1 VPVPCGSCAA
11 PVHERAVTCPHCGL
25 ATGNPPDRTLTA
37 EERAA
42 AVDLARMQN
51 DKYDPDEGG
60 YSGPYVYSPDLAI
73 VGAAVVVGAV
83 VKSAVEAVAS
93 ERAERE
99 SRPELP
105 RAIARERTGPQP
117 VIPDPSK
124 EPEPAPPP
132 SDKPRFLK

>member
-1 VPVPCGSCAA
+1 MPCGSCAA

-25 ATGNPPDRTLTA
+25 PTGNPPDKTLTR

-42 AVDLARMQN
+42 AVDLARMENEKYEPVEQGSYTGGYI
-51 DKYDPDEGG
+51 YDPQ
-60 YSGPYVYSPDLAI
+60 LAI
-73 VGAAVVVGAV
+73 LGAAAVVGAV

-99 SRPELP
+99 TRPELP

-117 VIPDPSK
+117 VVPDPSK

-132 SDKPRFLK
+132 SDTPRFLK

>member
-1 VPVPCGSCAA
+1 MPCGSCAA

-25 ATGNPPDRTLTA
+25 PTGNPPDRTLTR

-42 AVDLARMQN
+42 AVALAQAET
-51 DKYDPDEGG
+51 DTYEPPSPSYGGGYIYDPQ
-60 YSGPYVYSPDLAI
+60 LAI
-73 VGAAVVVGAV
+73 LGAAAVVGAV
-83 VKSAVEAVAS
+83 VKSAVEAVTS

-105 RAIARERTGPQP
+105 RAVARERTGPQP
-117 VIPDPSK
+117 VVPDPSK

-132 SDKPRFLK
+132 SDTPRFLK

>member
-1 VPVPCGSCAA
+1 M
-11 PVHERAVTCPHCGL
+11 TCPHCGL
-25 ATGNPPDRTLTA
+25 PTGNPPDRTLTA

-51 DKYDPDEGG
+51 EKYVPAEPG
-60 YSGPYVYSPDLAI
+60 YSSPYVYAPDIAL
-73 VGAAVVVGAV
+73 VGAAVVVGVGAV

-105 RAIARERTGPQP
+105 RAIARERTESQP
-117 VIPDPSK
+117 VIPDPST

-132 SDKPRFLK
+132 SDTPRFLK